1 MSPHPATAFE
11 SAAGTVAERAVP
23 MRRFVCGFPLSSGP
37 VSDAT
42 G

>member
-1 MSPHPATAFE
+1 MSPHPAAARE
-11 SAAGTVAERAVP
+11 SAAGTAARPTVP
-23 MRRFVCGFPLSSGP
+23 MRRFVCGFPLSPGP

>member
-1 MSPHPATAFE
+1 MSPHPAAARE
-11 SAAGTVAERAVP
+11 SAAGTAAKRTVP
-23 MRRFVCGFPLSSGP
+23 MWRFVYGLPLSPGP

>member
-1 MSPHPATAFE
+1 MSPYPATALE
-11 SAAGTVAERAVP
+11 SAAGTTANRTVP
-23 MRRFVCGFPLSSGP
+23 MRRFVCGFPLSPGP